1 MNNILTILPHD
12 KTYTFSVF
20 ILKVMLIN
28 LIKDIS
34 AATNVDAAFKTFSKN
49 FNLPIWFS
57 FPFLFSQYH
66 LIIHKGIPI
75 KIHTLKSITF
85 KPCDHSLTVKIT
97 CMIRIIQPVFFFHLA
112 FLQKH
117 PL

>member
-20 ILKVMLIN
+20 ILNAMPIN
-28 LIKDIS
+28 LMKDIS

-49 FNLPIWFS
+49 FSLSIWFS

-66 LIIHKGIPI
+66 L
-75 KIHTLKSITF
+75 
-85 KPCDHSLTVKIT
+85 V
-97 CMIRIIQPVFFFHLA
+97 
-112 FLQKH
+112 
-117 PL
+117 